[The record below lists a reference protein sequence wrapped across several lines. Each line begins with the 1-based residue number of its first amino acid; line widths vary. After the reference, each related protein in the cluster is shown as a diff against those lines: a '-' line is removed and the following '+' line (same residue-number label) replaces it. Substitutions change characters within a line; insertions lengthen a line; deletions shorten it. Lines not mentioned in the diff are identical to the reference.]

1 MRSPVKSLKN
11 AVFFI
16 FRVKIPRQPIIYIR
30 NNKMKGAKH
39 EVKNIHTEILRAG
52 NKHR

>member
-1 MRSPVKSLKN
+1 MR
-11 AVFFI
+11 FFI
-16 FRVKIPRQPIIYIR
+16 FHVKIPRPPIIYIR

-39 EVKNIHTEILRAG
+39 EVKNNHTEILWAG

>member
-1 MRSPVKSLKN
+1 MRSLVKSLKN

-16 FRVKIPRQPIIYIR
+16 FGVKIPRPPIIYIR

-39 EVKNIHTEILRAG
+39 EVKDIHTEILRAG
-52 NKHR
+52 NKYW